1 MSPPADVAPA
11 RSPAGQ
17 CRSLRGAAS
26 RAWLRAALLLALIV
40 LVAGIGHGIVG
51 DLRRM
56 ASAEAQTAISLTVAI
71 ALLVYIVLMALPFCP
86 GIEVGLALLALGG
99 RDVALLVYLATVVA
113 LVLPFVVGRFLPPGA
128 LVASLARLRLRRAA
142 EFLRQIDPLDGERR
156 LQLLL
161 GQGSPSLV
169 RFLVRHRYI
178 AVAIALN
185 TPGNLVIGD
194 GGGIALA
201 AGFSRLFSLSWFA
214 LTVAVAV
221 APVPIVVLLA
231 GS

>member
-1 MSPPADVAPA
+1 MSRPADVAPV
-11 RSPAGQ
+11 RSPAEP
-17 CRSLRGAAS
+17 CRSLRGGLGC
-26 RAWLRAALLLALIV
+26 AWLRAALFVALI
-40 LVAGIGHGIVG
+40 LLIYGSGHRIVADLLKMVSDGGH
-51 DLRRM
+51 
-56 ASAEAQTAISLTVAI
+56 TAISLTVAL

-113 LVLPFVVGRFLPPGA
+113 LVLPFVLGRFLPAGT
-128 LVASLARLRLRRAA
+128 LVASLSRLRLLRAA
-142 EFLRQIDPLDGERR
+142 ESLRQIDPLDGDRR

-161 GQGSPSLV
+161 GQGSPWLV
-169 RFLVRHRYI
+169 RFLVRHRYL
-178 AVAIALN
+178 ALAIALN

-201 AGFSRLFSLSWFA
+201 AGFSRLFSLSGFV
-214 LTVAVAV
+214 LTVAIAV
-221 APVPIVVLLA
+221 APVPIIVLLA

>member
-1 MSPPADVAPA
+1 V
-11 RSPAGQ
+11 
-17 CRSLRGAAS
+17 
-26 RAWLRAALLLALIV
+26 ALIV
-40 LVAGIGHGIVG
+40 LVYGIGHDVVG

-56 ASAEAQTAISLTVAI
+56 ASAEVQTAISLTEAI
-71 ALLVYIVLMALPFCP
+71 ALLVYIVLLALPFCP

-99 RDVALLVYLATVVA
+99 REMAPLVYLATVVA
-113 LVLPFVVGRFLPPGA
+113 LVLAFVVGRFFPPGA
-128 LVASLARLRLRRAA
+128 LVESLARLRLRRAA
-142 EFLRQIDPLDGERR
+142 EALRQIAPLEGERR

-161 GQGSPSLV
+161 GHGSPWRV
-169 RFLVRHRYI
+169 RFLVRHRYL

>member
-1 MSPPADVAPA
+1 V
-11 RSPAGQ
+11 
-17 CRSLRGAAS
+17 
-26 RAWLRAALLLALIV
+26 ALIV
-40 LVAGIGHGIVG
+40 LVYGIGRGIVA
-51 DLRRM
+51 DLRM
-56 ASAEAQTAISLTVAI
+56 LATAEGHTAISLTVAI
-71 ALLVYIVLMALPFCP
+71 AIFVYIVLMALPFCP
-86 GIEVGLALLALGG
+86 GIEVGVALLALGG

-113 LVLPFVVGRFLPPGA
+113 LVLPFVVGWFLPPSA
-128 LVASLARLRLRRAA
+128 LVASLSRLGLRRAA
-142 EFLRQIDPLDGERR
+142 ESLRQIGPLDGARR

-161 GQGSPSLV
+161 GQGSPRLA

-201 AGFSRLFSLSWFA
+201 AGFSRLFSPFGFA
-214 LTVAVAV
+214 LTVAIAV

>member
-1 MSPPADVAPA
+1 MSQPTDIAPVRGLA
-11 RSPAGQ
+11 ER
-17 CRSLRGAAS
+17 CRRLRGGTVS
-26 RAWLRAALLLALIV
+26 AWLRTALFVALIV
-40 LVAGIGHGIVG
+40 LVYGIGRGIVA
-51 DLRRM
+51 DLRM
-56 ASAEAQTAISLTVAI
+56 LAAAEGHTAISLTVAI
-71 ALLVYIVLMALPFCP
+71 AIFVYIVLMALPFCP
-86 GIEVGLALLALGG
+86 GIEVGVALLALGG

-113 LVLPFVVGRFLPPGA
+113 LILPFVVGWFLPPSA
-128 LVASLARLRLRRAA
+128 LVTSLSRLGLRRAA
-142 EFLRQIDPLDGERR
+142 ESLRQLVPLDGEHR

-161 GQGSPSLV
+161 GQGSPRLA

-178 AVAIALN
+178 AMAIALN

-201 AGFSRLFSLSWFA
+201 AGFSRLFSPSGFA
-214 LTVAVAV
+214 LTVAIAV

>member
-1 MSPPADVAPA
+1 V
-11 RSPAGQ
+11 
-17 CRSLRGAAS
+17 
-26 RAWLRAALLLALIV
+26 ALIV
-40 LVAGIGHGIVG
+40 LVYGIGHGVVG
-51 DLRRM
+51 DIRGM
-56 ASAEAQTAISLTVAI
+56 VSAEAQTAISLTVAI
-71 ALLVYIVLMALPFCP
+71 VLLVYIVLMALPFCP

-99 RDVALLVYLATVVA
+99 RDIASLVYLATVVA
-113 LVLPFVVGRFLPPGA
+113 LVLAFVVGRFFPPGA

-142 EFLRQIDPLDGERR
+142 EALRQIAPLDGERR

-161 GQGSPSLV
+161 GHGNPRLV
-169 RFLVRHRYI
+169 RFLVRHRYL

-221 APVPIVVLLA
+221 APVPIAVLLA

>member
-1 MSPPADVAPA
+1 MGRPADVAPA
-11 RSPAGQ
+11 RSPAGR

-26 RAWLRAALLLALIV
+26 RAWLRAALLVALIV
-40 LVAGIGHGIVG
+40 LVSSIGHDVVG

-71 ALLVYIVLMALPFCP
+71 VLLVYIVLMALPFCP

-99 RDVALLVYLATVVA
+99 RDIAPLVYMATVVA
-113 LVLPFVVGRFLPPGA
+113 LVLAFVVGRFFPPGA

-142 EFLRQIDPLDGERR
+142 EALRQIAPLDGERR

-161 GQGSPSLV
+161 GHGSPWLV
-169 RFLVRHRYI
+169 RFLVRHRYL

-185 TPGNLVIGD
+185 TPGNLVVGD

-201 AGFSRLFSLSWFA
+201 AGFSRLFSISWFA

>member
-1 MSPPADVAPA
+1 VALVA
-11 RSPAGQ
+11 
-17 CRSLRGAAS
+17 
-26 RAWLRAALLLALIV
+26 
-40 LVAGIGHGIVG
+40 LVAGIGHGVVD

-56 ASAEAQTAISLTVAI
+56 ATAEAQTAISLTVAA

-99 RDVALLVYLATVVA
+99 RDMALLVYLATVVA
-113 LVLPFVVGRFLPPGA
+113 LVLPFVVGRFLPPDA

-142 EFLRQIDPLDGERR
+142 DALRQIDPLDGEGR

-169 RFLVRHRYI
+169 RFLVRHRYL

-214 LTVAVAV
+214 LTVAIAA

>member
-1 MSPPADVAPA
+1 M
-11 RSPAGQ
+11 
-17 CRSLRGAAS
+17 
-26 RAWLRAALLLALIV
+26 ALIV
-40 LVAGIGHGIVG
+40 LVYGIGHGFVG
-51 DLRRM
+51 DLRKM
-56 ASAEAQTAISLTVAI
+56 ASAEAQTAISFTVAI

-99 RDVALLVYLATVVA
+99 RDMAPLVYLATVVA
-113 LVLPFVVGRFLPPGA
+113 LVLAFVVGRLSPPGG
-128 LVASLARLRLRRAA
+128 LVAALARVRLRRAA
-142 EFLRQIDPLDGERR
+142 EALQQIAPLDGERR

-161 GQGSPSLV
+161 GQGSPWLV
-169 RFLVRHRYI
+169 RFLVRHRYL

-201 AGFSRLFSLSWFA
+201 AGFSRLFSLSGFT

-221 APVPIVVLLA
+221 APVPIAVLLA
-231 GS
+231 WS

>member
-1 MSPPADVAPA
+1 M
-11 RSPAGQ
+11 
-17 CRSLRGAAS
+17 
-26 RAWLRAALLLALIV
+26 ALIV
-40 LVAGIGHGIVG
+40 LVYGIGHGVVG
-51 DLRRM
+51 DIRGM
-56 ASAEAQTAISLTVAI
+56 VSAEAQTAISLTVAI
-71 ALLVYIVLMALPFCP
+71 VLLVYIVLMALPFCP

-99 RDVALLVYLATVVA
+99 RDIASLVYLATVVA
-113 LVLPFVVGRFLPPGA
+113 LVLAFVVGRFFPPGA

-142 EFLRQIDPLDGERR
+142 EALRQIAPLDGERR

-161 GQGSPSLV
+161 GHGNPRLV
-169 RFLVRHRYI
+169 RFLVRHRYL

-221 APVPIVVLLA
+221 APVPIAVLLA

>member
-1 MSPPADVAPA
+1 MSRPADVAPA
-11 RSPAGQ
+11 RSLAG
-17 CRSLRGAAS
+17 RRRGLRGAAS
-26 RAWLRAALLLALIV
+26 RAWLRAALLVALIV
-40 LVAGIGHGIVG
+40 LVSIIGHGIVG
-51 DLRRM
+51 DLRRV

-99 RDVALLVYLATVVA
+99 REIAPLVYLATVVA
-113 LVLPFVVGRFLPPGA
+113 LVLAFAVGRFFPPGV

-142 EFLRQIDPLDGERR
+142 EALRQIAPLDGERR
-156 LQLLL
+156 LQHLL
-161 GQGSPSLV
+161 GHSSPWLV
-169 RFLVRHRYI
+169 RLLVRHRYL

-201 AGFSRLFSLSWFA
+201 AGFSRLFSPSWFA

>member
-1 MSPPADVAPA
+1 M
-11 RSPAGQ
+11 
-17 CRSLRGAAS
+17 
-26 RAWLRAALLLALIV
+26 ALIV
-40 LVAGIGHGIVG
+40 LVASLGHDVVS

-56 ASAEAQTAISLTVAI
+56 ASAEAQTAISLTVAF

-99 RDVALLVYLATVVA
+99 REIVPLVYLATVVA
-113 LVLPFVVGRFLPPGA
+113 LVLAFVVGRFLPPGA
-128 LVASLARLRLRRAA
+128 LVTSLARLRLRRAA
-142 EFLRQIDPLDGERR
+142 EVLRQISPLDGEHR

-161 GQGSPSLV
+161 GHGSPWHV
-169 RFLVRHRYI
+169 RLLVRHRYL

-214 LTVAVAV
+214 LTVAIAV